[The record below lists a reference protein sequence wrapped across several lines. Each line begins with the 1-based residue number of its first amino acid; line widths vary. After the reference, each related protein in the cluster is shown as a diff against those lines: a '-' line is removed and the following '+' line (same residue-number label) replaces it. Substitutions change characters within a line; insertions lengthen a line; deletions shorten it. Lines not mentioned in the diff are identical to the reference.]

1 VARYGCVTV
10 TALLVAAGGFVLQMA
25 SGVTNTPTVPPGLVT
40 LLVAAGLVAL
50 LSWWWMPVVGSVAGL
65 FNLIAFVVIGAVG
78 RLVEPR
84 ILAVFHFPLLVDKVG
99 HVIGLGFGVVLPL
112 MVFSSRD
119 HANSRVGRRGSA
131 RLLWAALRGR
141 MQTRAWCPTT
151 AACLAMASLV
161 RASTCEKV
169 EWKRLP
175 YGYCNPRQTPATY
188 ELPKPGSA

>member
-1 VARYGCVTV
+1 MRKAMKEGPMNTRSSLSMAGKLTV

-112 MVFSSRD
+112 MVFFLTGSRQLSCGQ
-119 HANSRVGRRGSA
+119 AWKRP
-131 RLLWAALRGR
+131 AALGCAPRADADPGLVSDYGR
-141 MQTRAWCPTT
+141 
-151 AACLAMASLV
+151 LF
-161 RASTCEKV
+161 
-169 EWKRLP
+169 
-175 YGYCNPRQTPATY
+175 GH
-188 ELPKPGSA
+188 G